1 VTTPEDATPKKA
13 SLFSWKVI
21 LGILLILVII
31 GQFTGGTKSNNSSSS
46 TTSTSS
52 SSSTQKADTG
62 THMACEHWRINL
74 ANASVE
80 TLSEQI
86 KHAQEVNKYASVSSN
101 PEIVSTA
108 RSMTEAYINQD
119 SQAYLTYATAFG
131 NLCKAAG
138 E

>member
-1 VTTPEDATPKKA
+1 MTTPENTPTPKRPAKWQWVLMA
-13 SLFSWKVI
+13 
-21 LGILLILVII
+21 LLALVVI
-31 GQFTGGTKSNNSSSS
+31 GQLFGGNSK

-52 SSSTQKADTG
+52 TTTSTSSIQKADTG

-80 TLSEQI
+80 TLAEQI

-101 PEIVSTA
+101 PEIVSNA

-119 SQAYLTYATAFG
+119 SEAYLTYATAFG